1 MSQKKYIKIDTH
13 ILTEGLHV
21 EFDIFETNET
31 KKSMKLFITKNSL
44 LNSND
49 KIRLREVSELYI
61 NSVDLDKFE
70 EYSQSHLQTIAQN
83 PNIPLEKKS
92 AMVYDAATKSMLS
105 LFDNPES
112 LAHAQTS
119 KVIVGSV
126 MHLLTHDNAT
136 VESMMQ
142 IVANDYYTHTH
153 SLNVSIY
160 ALCFGQFLKFSDED
174 LSRLGESAMLH
185 DLGKSKVDWAIINKN
200 GKLTDEEFD
209 SMKKHPAS
217 GDTLAKKLGITD
229 KDILSGIRHHHEK
242 MDGNGYPD
250 KLFKK
255 DISLFARIIGICD
268 VFDAL
273 TTKRSY
279 KEAMHTFNAISIM
292 RKDMATH
299 LDQQLVISFIKMFN
313 G

>member
-1 MSQKKYIKIDTH
+1 
-13 ILTEGLHV
+13 
-21 EFDIFETNET
+21 
-31 KKSMKLFITKNSL
+31 
-44 LNSND
+44 
-49 KIRLREVSELYI
+49 
-61 NSVDLDKFE
+61 
-70 EYSQSHLQTIAQN
+70 
-83 PNIPLEKKS
+83 
-92 AMVYDAATKSMLS
+92 MVYDAATKSMLN

-160 ALCFGQFLKFSDED
+160 SLCFGQFLKFSDKD

-217 GDTLAKKLGITD
+217 GDVLAKNLGVSD

-242 MDGNGYPD
+242 MDGKGYPD
-250 KLFKK
+250 KLVKK

-279 KEAMHTFNAISIM
+279 KEPMHTFNAISIM
-292 RKDMATH
+292 RKEMATH
-299 LDQQLVISFIKMFN
+299 LDQQLLISFIKMFN